1 MQRIF
6 LLNITSIYILTNCN
20 MNYTDYKGLAKFLK
34 FFINRPNHLA
44 RYLIEN
50 DALNKD
56 FLKKISSIDK
66 SDVDESNLISVYF
79 LDINQMN
86 NFFNKLIENGD
97 GQLDNN
103 ENLIEEL
110 EKELQ
115 NCLFEERYED
125 AIRIRDYL
133 KNIKNKKVTKP

>member
-1 MQRIF
+1 MG
-6 LLNITSIYILTNCN
+6 
-20 MNYTDYKGLAKFLK
+20 YTDYKNLSKFLK

-44 RYLIEN
+44 RYLIDN
-50 DALNKD
+50 DALNKE
-56 FLKKISSIDK
+56 FLNKISSLDN
-66 SDVDESNLISVYF
+66 SEMDESKLVSVYF

-86 NFFNKLIENGD
+86 NFFKKLIEKND
-97 GQLDNN
+97 SNYPDN
-103 ENLIEEL
+103 NLIEEL

-133 KNIKNKKVTKP
+133 KNIKNKKVSKP

>member
-1 MQRIF
+1 
-6 LLNITSIYILTNCN
+6 
-20 MNYTDYKGLAKFLK
+20 MNYTDYKGLSKFLK

-86 NFFNKLIENGD
+86 NFFNKLIENKD
-97 GQLDNN
+97 TQLDSN

-115 NCLFEERYED
+115 ICLFEERYED
-125 AIRIRDYL
+125 AIRIRDYF